1 MDGKRSSRLRAWEGI
16 DPEGCHGRRDGR
28 HGLFG
33 TVAALAVAI
42 GCACGLAMAAPT
54 IIDDRTLADDGDGR
68 NWAAYG
74 RTFGET
80 HFSPLTEINAS
91 TVGRLGLAWSLDLE
105 PQNVLST
112 PFAVDGVIYLAVGY
126 SIVHAVDARTGRL
139 LWRYDPGVTERA
151 GVKLRTGWGIRGLAY
166 WKGRFSSE
174 RTTGDC
180 SRSTLAMARPWSVQT
195 IDAAD
200 GSFVSGPPRVFDDKV
215 VIGFGGG
222 DFGPVRGYI
231 TAYDTATGKQLW
243 RFWTVPGD
251 PARGFENPAME
262 MAARTWVGALVGA
275 GRRWNGLER
284 HDLRSGIQSAL
295 PGHRQWWPLE
305 STTAQP
311 RWW

>member
-1 MDGKRSSRLRAWEGI
+1 MRSRY
-16 DPEGCHGRRDGR
+16 GR
-28 HGLFG
+28 HELFG
-33 TVAALAVAI
+33 AVGAFVIAI
-42 GCACGLAMAAPT
+42 GCACGLAVAAPT

-80 HFSPLTEINAS
+80 HYSPLTEINAA
-91 TVGRLGLAWSLDLE
+91 TVGRLGLAWSIDLE

-112 PFAVDGVIYLAVGY
+112 PLAVDGVIYFAVGY

-139 LWRYDPGVTERA
+139 LWRYDPGVIERA
-151 GVKLRTGWGIRGLAY
+151 GVKLRTGWGIRGLGY
-166 WKGRFSSE
+166 WKGRVFVGTHDG
-174 RTTGDC
+174 RL
-180 SRSTLAMARPWSVQT
+180 LALDARDGTAVWSVQT
-195 IDAAD
+195 IDPAD

-222 DFGPVRGYI
+222 DFGPVRGYV

-251 PARGFENPAME
+251 PARGEPGYGDGRAHL
-262 MAARTWVGALVGA
+262 VGALVGA
-275 GRRWNGLER
+275 GRRWNGVER
-284 HDLRSGIQSAL
+284 HDLRPGIQSAL
-295 PGHRQWWPLE
+295 PRHGQWWPVE